1 VDFVLVHGTTQ
12 SPQGWARLQH
22 ALEHRGHRGVSID
35 LHTDEPLPHV
45 DDYGRLA
52 ASQVAVHGDI
62 AVIAHSGSG
71 TLLPTIAAALNAV
84 AVVWLAAYI
93 PDFVN
98 GKSLLEEI
106 HTDPNELFHPDWI
119 GVDPTSDAA
128 AARHF
133 LFHDCNPDL
142 QDWAIHTLRAFVPA
156 AGYQHKP
163 SPGAPPAESTVV
175 APTQDRTL
183 RADWIRRA
191 ATERLGVQPL
201 LIDAGHCPHV
211 SQAEALADILV
222 NIASN
227 GATRTSTA

>member
-1 VDFVLVHGTTQ
+1 MLVHGTTQ
-12 SPQGWARLQH
+12 SPLGWARLQQ
-22 ALEHRGHRGVSID
+22 ALEHRGHRSLSID
-35 LHTDEPLPHV
+35 LYTDEPLPHV

-52 ASQVAVHGDI
+52 ASQVGAHDDVAV
-62 AVIAHSGSG
+62 VAHSGSG
-71 TLLPTIAAALNAV
+71 TLLPAIAAELDAV

-98 GKSLLEEI
+98 GRSLAEEI
-106 HTDPNELFHPDWI
+106 DSDPTELFHREWI

-142 QDWAIHTLRAFVPA
+142 QDWALHTLRAFVPA
-156 AGYQHKP
+156 AGYRHKP
-163 SPGAPPAESTVV
+163 SSSPPAATTTVV

-183 RADWIRRA
+183 RADWLRHA
-191 ATERLGVQPL
+191 AAERLGIQPL

-211 SQAEALADILV
+211 SRAESLADTLV
-222 NIASN
+222 SIGSN
-227 GATRTSTA
+227 GATSPPTA